1 MLFVVIIVLLL
12 IGNWVLSHSL
22 IFLPMDLAIYLGS
35 LGWWI
40 LALASISF
48 VAWCISDD

>member
-1 MLFVVIIVLLL
+1 MLFVVVVLLLL
-12 IGNWVLSHSL
+12 IGNWFLSHSL
-22 IFLPMDLAIYLGS
+22 IFLPVDLAIFISS

-40 LALASISF
+40 LALVSISF